1 MYQFT
6 INESEAGQ
14 RFNKYLQK
22 LLPVATSSFL
32 YKMLRKKNIELNGRK
47 AAGNEVLKNGDT
59 VKLFFSEETFL
70 KFKTDGEQGTRHSSY
85 EKAFHSL
92 QGISV
97 IYENEHMLLLDK
109 PEGILSQKANDSDLS
124 LNEWMIGYLLQ
135 HKAISEQSLQIFKPS
150 VCNRLD
156 RNTSGL
162 VICAKTLMGSQK
174 LNEMIKT
181 RTVRKY
187 YRLFVKGRLEKE
199 LTLKGYLVK
208 DEKTNRVN
216 VFEKPVE
223 NSSYIETR
231 FYPLQVFSDLTY
243 LEAELITGKTH
254 QIRAHM
260 ASIGHPLLMD
270 YKYGEAAF
278 NHHYEKLISGKGQL
292 LHAYRLEFPSC
303 SFLTEE
309 DPHTF
314 LAPEPDAFVKLLQI
328 KGKENIDGY
337 MEFQRAPGIRP

>member
-6 INESEAGQ
+6 IKESEAGQ

-22 LLPVATSSFL
+22 LLPAAASSFL
-32 YKMLRKKNIELNGRK
+32 YKMLRKKNIELNGKK

-59 VKLFFSEETFL
+59 VRLFFSEETFL
-70 KFKTDGEQGTRHSSY
+70 KFKAADGQEAKSSSY
-85 EKAFHSL
+85 EKAFQSL
-92 QGISV
+92 KGISV
-97 IYENEHMLLLDK
+97 IYENEHMLLLNK
-109 PEGILSQKANDSDLS
+109 PEGILTQKASDSDLS
-124 LNEWMIGYLLQ
+124 LNEWMIGYLLY
-135 HKAISEQSLQIFKPS
+135 HKVISEQSLQTFKPS

-181 RTVRKY
+181 RAVRKY

-199 LTLKGYLVK
+199 LSLKGYLVK
-208 DEKTNRVN
+208 DEKTNRVSVIN
-216 VFEKPVE
+216 KPVD

-231 FYPLQVFSDLTY
+231 FYPLQIFSDMTY
-243 LEAELITGKTH
+243 LEVELITGKTH

-270 YKYGEAAF
+270 YKYGEAALDR
-278 NHHYEKLISGKGQL
+278 KS
-292 LHAYRLEFPSC
+292 
-303 SFLTEE
+303 
-309 DPHTF
+309 
-314 LAPEPDAFVKLLQI
+314 VV
-328 KGKENIDGY
+328 
-337 MEFQRAPGIRP
+337 

>member
-6 INESEAGQ
+6 IKESEAGQ

-22 LLPVATSSFL
+22 LLPAAASSFL
-32 YKMLRKKNIELNGRK
+32 YKMLRKKNIELNGKK

-59 VKLFFSEETFL
+59 VRLFFSEETFL
-70 KFKTDGEQGTRHSSY
+70 KFKAAGAQEAKSSSY
-85 EKAFHSL
+85 EKAFQSL
-92 QGISV
+92 KG
-97 IYENEHMLLLDK
+97 K
-109 PEGILSQKANDSDLS
+109 PEGILTQKASDSDLS
-124 LNEWMIGYLLQ
+124 LNEWMIGYLLY
-135 HKAISEQSLQIFKPS
+135 HKVISEQSLQTFKPS

-181 RTVRKY
+181 RAVRKY

-199 LTLKGYLVK
+199 LSLKGYLVK
-208 DEKTNRVN
+208 DEKTNRVSVIN
-216 VFEKPVE
+216 KPVD

-231 FYPLQVFSDLTY
+231 FYPLQIFSDMTY
-243 LEAELITGKTH
+243 LEVELITGKTH

-278 NHHYEKLISGKGQL
+278 NHRYEKLISGRGQL
-292 LHAYRLEFPSC
+292 LHAYRLEFPPC
-303 SFLTEE
+303 RLLAEE
-309 DPHTF
+309 EIHRFT
-314 LAPEPDAFVKLLQI
+314 APEPDAFQKLLQI
-328 KGKENIDGY
+328 KGKENIDDN
-337 MEFQRAPGIRP
+337 MEFQRS

>member
-6 INESEAGQ
+6 IKESEAGQ

-22 LLPVATSSFL
+22 LLPAAASSFL
-32 YKMLRKKNIELNGRK
+32 YKMLRKKNIELNGKK

-59 VKLFFSEETFL
+59 VRLFFSEETFL
-70 KFKTDGEQGTRHSSY
+70 KFKAAGGQDAKSSSY
-85 EKAFHSL
+85 EKAFQSL
-92 QGISV
+92 KGISV
-97 IYENEHMLLLDK
+97 IYENEHMLLLNK
-109 PEGILSQKANDSDLS
+109 PEGILTQKASDSDLS
-124 LNEWMIGYLLQ
+124 LNEWMIGYLLYQ
-135 HKAISEQSLQIFKPS
+135 KAISEQSLQTFKPS

-181 RTVRKY
+181 RAVRKY

-199 LTLKGYLVK
+199 LSLKGYLVK
-208 DEKTNRVN
+208 DEKT
-216 VFEKPVE
+216 
-223 NSSYIETR
+223 TR
-231 FYPLQVFSDLTY
+231 FYPLQILSDMTY
-243 LEAELITGKTH
+243 LEVELITGKTH

-278 NHHYEKLISGKGQL
+278 NHRYEKLISGRGQL
-292 LHAYRLEFPSC
+292 LHAYRLEFPPC
-303 SFLTEE
+303 RLLAEE
-309 DPHTF
+309 EIHRFT
-314 LAPEPDAFVKLLQI
+314 APEPDAFQKLLQI
-328 KGKENIDGY
+328 KGKENIDDN
-337 MEFQRAPGIRP
+337 MEFQRS